1 MNTLNPKEQFMEHTE
16 APQRQTEASTQ
27 SSVPAPLPVPHVY
40 RGRTVNGDAVTHRSR
55 DLGQGFCTPT
65 VELDDLVWPRTQ
77 SGPAFDFPVA
87 KVIDFLVELGPRLH
101 LDVNPL
107 MQAALE
113 SMIRVSPL
121 GRRILENCYR
131 DIPGMFTR
139 EVIEDELRVS
149 LGDAK
154 LVDGWVPRTLRGR
167 PSRLRAFPP
176 RLVHILAGNS
186 PMVAA
191 MTVMRAAL
199 TKGVHLLKLP
209 SNDLF
214 TATAILRTM
223 AEIDPDHPVTQSF
236 SAAYWRG
243 GDEDVESILYR
254 PQYFDKIVVWG
265 GESAVR
271 HAMRYAG
278 PGLELVAFDPKVSI
292 SLVGREAFSSDEVLR
307 EVARAGAADV
317 LSFNQ
322 DACNASRY
330 QFVEGD
336 EDDADRY
343 SEQLALALGQDYR
356 YGDGQGPLVPSD
368 IRESVDVLREMEPI
382 YRVFGGYDGKGL
394 VIRSDEMVDFHPICK
409 TVNVVPVKTLLDG
422 ARFATVATQTVGV
435 YPPSRAKEV
444 RDTLACAGV
453 QRIVALGESISDGV
467 GGYPHDGMF
476 PIHRFM
482 KWVSEESG
490 PNQDEGV

>member
-1 MNTLNPKEQFMEHTE
+1 MEHTE
-16 APQRQTEASTQ
+16 TTVKQSADPAQDASL
-27 SSVPAPLPVPHVY
+27 APLLVPHVY
-40 RGRTVNGDAVTHRSR
+40 RGRTVTGSAIRHVSR
-55 DLGQGFCTPT
+55 DLGQGFCTPKI
-65 VELDDLVWPRTQ
+65 ELDDLVWPRAE
-77 SGPAFDFPVA
+77 SGPAFDVPVA
-87 KVIDFLVELGPRLH
+87 KIIDFLVELGPRLH
-101 LDVNPL
+101 LDANPL

-113 SMIRVSPL
+113 SMIKVSPL

-131 DIPGMFTR
+131 DIPNLFLR

-149 LGDAK
+149 LGDAR
-154 LVDGWVPRTLRGR
+154 LVDGWVERTLRGR

-223 AEIDPDHPVTQSF
+223 AEIDPDHPITQSF

-243 GDEDVESILYR
+243 GDENVESILYR

-271 HAMRYAG
+271 HVMRYAG

-292 SLVGREAFSSDEVLR
+292 SLIGREAFASDEVLR

-343 SEQLALALGQDYR
+343 CEQLALALGEDYR
-356 YGDGQGPLVPSD
+356 YGDGQGPLVPAD
-368 IRESVDVLREMEPI
+368 IREAVDVLREMESI

-409 TVNVVPVKTLLDG
+409 TVNVVPVSSLRDG
-422 ARFATVATQTVGV
+422 ARHATVATQTVGI
-435 YPPSRAKEV
+435 YPPHRVTEV
-444 RDTLACAGV
+444 RDALACAGV
-453 QRIVALGESISDGV
+453 QRMVALGESISDGV
-467 GGYPHDGMF
+467 GGYPHDAMF

-490 PNQDEGV
+490 PNQEGTR

>member
-1 MNTLNPKEQFMEHTE
+1 MDHVESPTRETGP
-16 APQRQTEASTQ
+16 APQCGATST
-27 SSVPAPLPVPHVY
+27 LPVPHVY
-40 RGRTVNGDAVTHRSR
+40 RGRTVVGNAVTHVSR
-55 DLGQGFCTPT
+55 DLGKGFCTPAID
-65 VELDDLVWPRTQ
+65 LDDLVWPRAQ
-77 SGPAFDFPVA
+77 AGPAFDLPIA
-87 KVIDFLVELGPRLH
+87 QVIDFLVELGPRLH
-101 LDVNPL
+101 LDVNSL
-107 MQAALE
+107 MQQALE
-113 SMIRVSPL
+113 SMIEVSPL

-131 DIPGMFTR
+131 DIPNLFSRG
-139 EVIEDELRVS
+139 VIEDELRLS
-149 LGDAK
+149 LGEAGFI
-154 LVDGWVPRTLRGR
+154 DGWMPRTLRGR

-223 AEIDPDHPVTQSF
+223 AEIDPAHPLTQSF

-243 GDEDVESILYR
+243 GDENVESILYR
-254 PQYFDKIVVWG
+254 PQYFDKLVVWG

-292 SLVGREAFSSDEVLR
+292 SLIGREAFASDELLKQ
-307 EVARAGAADV
+307 VARAGAADV
-317 LSFNQ
+317 QSFNQ

-330 QFVEGD
+330 QFIEGN
-336 EDDADRY
+336 EEDADRY
-343 SEQLALALGQDYR
+343 CEHLAAALGEDFR
-356 YGDGQGPLVPSD
+356 YGDGQGPVVPAD
-368 IRESVDVLREMEPI
+368 IREAVDVLREMEPL

-394 VIRSDEMVDFHPICK
+394 VVRSDERVDFHPICK
-409 TVNVVPVKTLLDG
+409 TVNVVPVQSLRDAT
-422 ARFATVATQTVGV
+422 RFATVATQTVGI
-435 YPPSRAKEV
+435 YPPHRVVEV
-444 RDTLACAGV
+444 RDALACAGV
-453 QRIVALGESISDGV
+453 QRIVTLGESISDGV

-476 PIHRFM
+476 PVHRFM
-482 KWVSEESG
+482 KWISEEAG
-490 PNQDEGV
+490 DVAEAGRPV

>member
-1 MNTLNPKEQFMEHTE
+1 MDHVESPTRDTGP
-16 APQRQTEASTQ
+16 
-27 SSVPAPLPVPHVY
+27 SSQCGATTALPVPHVY
-40 RGRTVNGDAVTHRSR
+40 RGRTVAGTAVTHVSR
-55 DLGQGFCTPT
+55 DLGKGFCTPAI
-65 VELDDLVWPRTQ
+65 ELDDLVWPRTQ
-77 SGPAFDFPVA
+77 AGPAFDLPIA
-87 KVIDFLVELGPRLH
+87 QVIDFLVELGPRLH
-101 LDVNPL
+101 LDVNTL
-107 MQAALE
+107 MQQALE
-113 SMIRVSPL
+113 SMIEVSPL

-131 DIPGMFTR
+131 DIPNLFSRG
-139 EVIEDELRVS
+139 VIEDELRLS
-149 LGDAK
+149 LGDAGFI
-154 LVDGWVPRTLRGR
+154 DGWMPRTLRGR

-191 MTVMRAAL
+191 MTVMRASL

-223 AEIDPDHPVTQSF
+223 AEIDPAHPLTQSF

-243 GDEDVESILYR
+243 GDENIESILYR
-254 PQYFDKIVVWG
+254 PQYFDKLVVWG

-292 SLVGREAFSSDEVLR
+292 SLIGREAFASDELLKQ
-307 EVARAGAADV
+307 VARAGAADV
-317 LSFNQ
+317 QSFNQ

-330 QFVEGD
+330 QFIEGN
-336 EDDADRY
+336 EEDADRY
-343 SEQLALALGQDYR
+343 CEHLAAALGEDFR
-356 YGDGQGPLVPSD
+356 YGDGQGPVVPAD
-368 IRESVDVLREMEPI
+368 IREAVDVLREMEPL

-394 VIRSDEMVDFHPICK
+394 VIRSDERVDFHPICK
-409 TVNVVPVKTLLDG
+409 TVNVVPVRSLRDAT
-422 ARFATVATQTVGV
+422 RFATVATQTVGI
-435 YPPSRAKEV
+435 YPPHRVVEV
-444 RDTLACAGV
+444 RDALACAGV
-453 QRIVALGESISDGV
+453 QRMVTLGESISDGV

-482 KWVSEESG
+482 KWISEEAG
-490 PNQDEGV
+490 DVAEAGQPT

>member
-1 MNTLNPKEQFMEHTE
+1 MDHVGTPAQKS
-16 APQRQTEASTQ
+16 PQSLHGG
-27 SSVPAPLPVPHVY
+27 SPAQLLVPHVY
-40 RGRTVNGDAVTHRSR
+40 RGRTVSGDAVTHISR
-55 DLGQGFCTPT
+55 DLGKGFCTPAI
-65 VELDDLVWPRTQ
+65 ELDDLIWSRMQ
-77 SGPAFDFPVA
+77 AGPAFDLPIA
-87 KVIDFLVELGPRLH
+87 QVIDFLVDLGPRLH
-101 LDVNPL
+101 LDANPL
-107 MQAALE
+107 MQQALE
-113 SMIRVSPL
+113 SMVEVSPL

-131 DIPGMFTR
+131 DIPNLFAR
-139 EVIEDELRVS
+139 SVIEDELRIS
-149 LGDAK
+149 LGDAR
-154 LVDGWVPRTLRGR
+154 VIDGWMPRILRGR

-223 AEIDPDHPVTQSF
+223 AEMDLEHPLTQSF

-243 GDEDVESILYR
+243 GDENVESILYR
-254 PQYFDKIVVWG
+254 PQYFDKLVVWG
-265 GESAVR
+265 GENAVR

-292 SLVGREAFSSDEVLR
+292 SLIGREAFASDELLR

-317 LSFNQ
+317 QSFNQ

-330 QFVEGD
+330 QFIEGD

-343 SEQLALALGQDYR
+343 CEKLATALGEDFR
-356 YGDGQGPLVPSD
+356 YGDGQGPVVPGD
-368 IRESVDVLREMEPI
+368 IREAVDVLREMEPI

-394 VIRSDEMVDFHPICK
+394 VIRSDELVDFHPICK
-409 TVNVVPVKTLLDG
+409 TVNVIPVKSLRDAT
-422 ARFATVATQTVGV
+422 RFATVATQTVGI
-435 YPPSRAKEV
+435 YPPHRVVEV
-444 RDTLACAGV
+444 RDALACAGV
-453 QRIVALGESISDGV
+453 QRMVTLGESISDGV

-482 KWVSEESG
+482 KWISEEAG
-490 PNQDEGV
+490 TDNATETA

>member
-1 MNTLNPKEQFMEHTE
+1 MDHVESATRETGPS
-16 APQRQTEASTQ
+16 PQCDATA
-27 SSVPAPLPVPHVY
+27 ALPVPHVY
-40 RGRTVNGDAVTHRSR
+40 RGRTVVGNTVTHVSR
-55 DLGQGFCTPT
+55 DLGKGFCTPAID
-65 VELDDLVWPRTQ
+65 LDDLVWPRAQ
-77 SGPAFDFPVA
+77 AGPAFDLPIAQVT
-87 KVIDFLVELGPRLH
+87 DFLVELGPRLH
-101 LDVNPL
+101 LDVNQL
-107 MQAALE
+107 MQQALE
-113 SMIRVSPL
+113 SMIEVSPL

-131 DIPGMFTR
+131 DIPNLFSR
-139 EVIEDELRVS
+139 SVIEDEVRLS
-149 LGDAK
+149 LGEAGFI
-154 LVDGWVPRTLRGR
+154 DGWVPRTLRGR

-223 AEIDPDHPVTQSF
+223 AEIDPAHPLTQSF

-243 GDEDVESILYR
+243 GDENVESILYR
-254 PQYFDKIVVWG
+254 PQYFDKLVVWG

-292 SLVGREAFSSDEVLR
+292 SLIGREAFASDELLKQ
-307 EVARAGAADV
+307 VARAGAADV
-317 LSFNQ
+317 QSFNQ

-330 QFVEGD
+330 QFIEGN
-336 EDDADRY
+336 EEDADRY
-343 SEQLALALGQDYR
+343 CEHLAAALGEDFR
-356 YGDGQGPLVPSD
+356 YGDGQGPLVPAD
-368 IRESVDVLREMEPI
+368 IREAVDVLREMEPL

-394 VIRSDEMVDFHPICK
+394 VIRSDERVDFHPICK
-409 TVNVVPVKTLLDG
+409 TVNVVPVQSLRDAT
-422 ARFATVATQTVGV
+422 RFATVATQTVGI
-435 YPPSRAKEV
+435 YPPHRVVEV
-444 RDTLACAGV
+444 RDALACAGV
-453 QRIVALGESISDGV
+453 QRIVTLGESISDGV

-482 KWVSEESG
+482 KWISEEAG
-490 PNQDEGV
+490 DVAEAGRPV

>member
-1 MNTLNPKEQFMEHTE
+1 MQ
-16 APQRQTEASTQ
+16 A
-27 SSVPAPLPVPHVY
+27 
-40 RGRTVNGDAVTHRSR
+40 
-55 DLGQGFCTPT
+55 
-65 VELDDLVWPRTQ
+65 
-77 SGPAFDFPVA
+77 GPAFDLPIA
-87 KVIDFLVELGPRLH
+87 QVIDFLVELGPRLH
-101 LDVNPL
+101 LDKNPL
-107 MQAALE
+107 MQQALE
-113 SMIRVSPL
+113 SMVEVSPL

-131 DIPGMFTR
+131 DIPNLFAR
-139 EVIEDELRVS
+139 SVIEDELRIS
-149 LGDAK
+149 LGDAS
-154 LVDGWVPRTLRGR
+154 VIDGWMPRMLRGR

-223 AEIDPDHPVTQSF
+223 AEIDLEHPLTQSF

-243 GDEDVESILYR
+243 GDENVESILYR
-254 PQYFDKIVVWG
+254 PQYFDKLVVWG

-292 SLVGREAFSSDEVLR
+292 SLIGREAFASDELLR

-317 LSFNQ
+317 QSFNQ

-330 QFVEGD
+330 QFIEGD
-336 EDDADRY
+336 EDDVDRY
-343 SEQLALALGQDYR
+343 CEHLATALGEDFR
-356 YGDGQGPLVPSD
+356 YGDGQGPVVPGD
-368 IRESVDVLREMEPI
+368 IREAVDVLREMEPI

-394 VIRSDEMVDFHPICK
+394 VIRSDELVDFHPICK
-409 TVNVVPVKTLLDG
+409 TVNVIPVKSLRDAT
-422 ARFATVATQTVGV
+422 RFATVATQTVGI
-435 YPPSRAKEV
+435 YPPHRVVEV
-444 RDTLACAGV
+444 RDALACAGV
-453 QRIVALGESISDGV
+453 QRMVTLGESISDGV

-482 KWVSEESG
+482 KWISEEAG
-490 PNQDEGV
+490 TDNAKETA

>member
-1 MNTLNPKEQFMEHTE
+1 MDHVDTPVQK
-16 APQRQTEASTQ
+16 APQSLHGGA
-27 SSVPAPLPVPHVY
+27 PAYLLVPHVY
-40 RGRTVNGDAVTHRSR
+40 RGRTVSGAAVTHISR
-55 DLGQGFCTPT
+55 DLGTGFRTPAI
-65 VELDDLVWPRTQ
+65 ELDDLIWSRTQ
-77 SGPAFDFPVA
+77 AGPAFDLPIA
-87 KVIDFLVELGPRLH
+87 HVIDFLVELGPRLH
-101 LDVNPL
+101 LDANPL
-107 MQAALE
+107 MQQALE
-113 SMIRVSPL
+113 SMIQVSPL

-131 DIPGMFTR
+131 DIPNLFAR
-139 EVIEDELRVS
+139 SVIEDELRIS
-149 LGDAK
+149 LGDAS
-154 LVDGWVPRTLRGR
+154 VIDGWMPRTLRGR

-223 AEIDPDHPVTQSF
+223 AEIDPAHPLTQSF

-243 GDEDVESILYR
+243 GDENVESILYR
-254 PQYFDKIVVWG
+254 PQYFDKLVVWG

-292 SLVGREAFSSDEVLR
+292 SLIGREAFASEELLGQ
-307 EVARAGAADV
+307 VARAGAADV
-317 LSFNQ
+317 QSFNQ

-330 QFVEGD
+330 QFIEGD

-343 SEQLALALGQDYR
+343 CEHLATALSEDFR
-356 YGDGQGPLVPSD
+356 YGDGQGPVVPND
-368 IRESVDVLREMEPI
+368 IREAVDVLREMEPI

-394 VIRSDEMVDFHPICK
+394 VIRSDELVDFHPICK
-409 TVNVVPVKTLLDG
+409 TVNVIPVKSLHDAT
-422 ARFATVATQTVGV
+422 RFATVATQTVGI
-435 YPPSRAKEV
+435 YPPHRVVEV
-444 RDTLACAGV
+444 RDALACAGV
-453 QRIVALGESISDGV
+453 QRMVTLGESISDGV

-482 KWVSEESG
+482 KWISEEAGGNSST
-490 PNQDEGV
+490 ETE

>member
-1 MNTLNPKEQFMEHTE
+1 MNHAGTL
-16 APQRQTEASTQ
+16 TQ
-27 SSVPAPLPVPHVY
+27 ETGPSLHDDSAAPLPVPHVY
-40 RGRTVNGDAVTHRSR
+40 RGRTVSGNAVTHVSR
-55 DLGQGFCTPT
+55 DLGKGFCTPP
-65 VELDDLVWPRTQ
+65 VELDDLVWSRTQ
-77 SGPAFDFPVA
+77 AGPAFELPIA
-87 KVIDFLVELGPRLH
+87 QVIEFLVVLGPRLH

-107 MQAALE
+107 MQQALE
-113 SMIRVSPL
+113 SMIEVSPL

-131 DIPGMFTR
+131 DMPNLFKRG
-139 EVIEDELRVS
+139 VIEDELRIS
-149 LGDAK
+149 LGDVN
-154 LVDGWVPRTLRGR
+154 LIDGWMPRTLRGR

-223 AEIDPDHPVTQSF
+223 AELDPAHPLTQSF

-243 GDEDVESILYR
+243 GDENVESILYR
-254 PQYFDKIVVWG
+254 PQYFDKLVVWG

-292 SLVGREAFSSDEVLR
+292 SLIGREAFASDDLLR
-307 EVARAGAADV
+307 QVARAGAADV
-317 LSFNQ
+317 QSFNQ

-330 QFVEGD
+330 QFI

-343 SEQLALALGQDYR
+343 CECLAAALGEDFR
-356 YGDGQGPLVPSD
+356 YGDGQGPVVPND
-368 IRESVDVLREMEPI
+368 IREAVDVLREMEPF

-394 VIRSDEMVDFHPICK
+394 VVRSDERVDFHPICK
-409 TVNVVPVKTLLDG
+409 TVNVVPVQSLRDAT
-422 ARFATVATQTVGV
+422 RFATVATQTVGI
-435 YPPSRAKEV
+435 YPAHRVAEV
-444 RDTLACAGV
+444 RDALACAGV
-453 QRIVALGESISDGV
+453 QRMVTLGESISDGV

-482 KWVSEESG
+482 KWVSEEAGDNSAS
-490 PNQDEGV
+490 EIA